1 MLKNFLEM
9 NVANRQKM
17 TEKLNIWSK
26 IWILAGRVPFSQK
39 IIGIVVAPLLILG
52 LTMAWWVS
60 NELGGWLSYLLSEER
75 VEQAMLVGM
84 RGVFIITVFAAV
96 AGLVIASFLI
106 WVLTRP
112 ILHIT
117 RVARQ
122 VEKGDLSLRAPV
134 WAKDE
139 IGELGSTFNAMI
151 ESLARSRAELEAS
164 NEQLRRRNRELAA
177 LYELAQMA
185 SRYTRTEMIV
195 EYGLENVLTIS
206 GAEAGMIALLD
217 NSAELVVSAHRN
229 MPPQLLDTGRAADPI
244 AEFVAGVI
252 TSGEPVLLTSLEAA
266 PAKLAQIC
274 REAGYASYLCL
285 PIGTKSKV
293 LGVLNILCSHLACL
307 EAEQDTLLMTVCHQL
322 GIAIENSRLW
332 EELRHKEQVRAQL
345 LNKVVAAQEEER
357 RRISRELHDETGQS
371 LTSLLLQLKVLE
383 RTDDIETTR
392 QRVRELR
399 DLTAQTLEE
408 VRRLSLDLR
417 PAALDDLGL
426 VAALEWYVSEY
437 SRKVGIK
444 TDFQAEDLDGV
455 RLPREA
461 EATVYRV
468 VQEAL
473 SNIAR
478 HSRATRVWVEIRRE
492 AELLRVS
499 VRDNGQGF
507 NLEET
512 LQSTSRGLGL
522 LGMQERMELIG
533 GTLRLTSHPGEG
545 TRVYAQVNVARERLT
560 DGKN

>member
-1 MLKNFLEM
+1 M
-9 NVANRQKM
+9 NASPQHDVTR
-17 TEKLNIWSK
+17 KLNLWSRF
-26 IWILAGRVPFSQK
+26 WIFAGRVPFSQK

-52 LTMAWWVS
+52 FTMAWWVS
-60 NELGGWLSYLLSEER
+60 SELGGWLSYLLSEER

-84 RGVFIITVFAAV
+84 RGVFIITVFAAF
-96 AGLVIASFLI
+96 AGLVIASLLI

-151 ESLARSRAELEAS
+151 ESLSRSRAELEAS
-164 NEQLRRRNRELAA
+164 NDQLRRRNRELAA
-177 LYELAQMA
+177 LFELAQMA
-185 SRYTRTEMIV
+185 NRYTTTGRIM
-195 EYGLENVLTIS
+195 EYGLEQVLAIS
-206 GAEAGMIALLD
+206 GAEAGMMVLL
-217 NSAELVVSAHRN
+217 NSSAERVVSAHRN
-229 MPPQLLDTGRAADPI
+229 MPPELLDTTSAASPLTDL
-244 AEFVAGVI
+244 I
-252 TSGEPVLLTSLEAA
+252 TQVTTTGEPVLIMDMVAA
-266 PAKLAQIC
+266 PAQLAAVC
-274 REAGYASYLCL
+274 RAAGYSSYVCL
-285 PIGTKSKV
+285 PIGTRSKV
-293 LGVLNILCSHLACL
+293 LGVLNVLCTGRACL
-307 EAEQDTLLMTVCHQL
+307 DAERHTLLMTVCSQL

-332 EELRHKEQVRAQL
+332 EELQHKERVRAQL
-345 LNKVVAAQEEER
+345 LSKVVSAQEEER

-371 LTSLLLQLKVLE
+371 LTSLLVQLKVLE
-383 RTDDIETTR
+383 RTGDIETMR
-392 QRVRELR
+392 QRVRDLR

-426 VAALEWYVSEY
+426 VAALDWFVSEY
-437 SRKVGIK
+437 SRKVGIR
-444 TDFQAEDLDGV
+444 TDFQAQDMDDV
-455 RLPREA
+455 RLPHEA

-478 HSRATRVWVEIRRE
+478 HSRATQVWVEIRRE
-492 AELLRVS
+492 GELVEVC

-512 LQSTSRGLGL
+512 LQSTGRGLGL
-522 LGMQERMELIG
+522 LGMQERMALIG
-533 GTLRLTSHPGEG
+533 GTLRLTSSAGEG
-545 TRVYAQVNVARERLT
+545 TRVYAQVKLAQERLL
-560 DGKN
+560 